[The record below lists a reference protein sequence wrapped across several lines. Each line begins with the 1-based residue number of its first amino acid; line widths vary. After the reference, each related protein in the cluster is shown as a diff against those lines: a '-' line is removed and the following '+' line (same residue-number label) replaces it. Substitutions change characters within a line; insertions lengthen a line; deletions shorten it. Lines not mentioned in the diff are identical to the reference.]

1 MEGVG
6 KGSQQA
12 VNTELHQ
19 RSEWGQKCSLGSAG
33 PGVHSGARLHPFS
46 HRPACARSMHAC
58 VCVCTQARTCAC
70 VLGGGGLR
78 ATAKSI
84 RGSHDQNLILEG
96 SAFFHRENIRG
107 EEKLDH
113 VGGS

>member
-1 MEGVG
+1 MCMR
-6 KGSQQA
+6 A
-12 VNTELHQ
+12 
-19 RSEWGQKCSLGSAG
+19 
-33 PGVHSGARLHPFS
+33 
-46 HRPACARSMHAC
+46 
-58 VCVCTQARTCAC
+58 
-70 VLGGGGLR
+70 GGGGLR

>member
-12 VNTELHQ
+12 VNTE
-19 RSEWGQKCSLGSAG
+19 QKCSLGSAG

-70 VLGGGGLR
+70 VLGGGGGLR